1 MSVELS
7 IGDILEEREDNSQ
20 SSIKGALEEHYDDD
34 VERSEMWY
42 RSGETVRLYDLGDE
56 TIAINIDEDSGEI
69 KDQQVYDSWTEMK
82 RETGCRTPPEYRLP
96 DSKTS

>member
-1 MSVELS
+1 LRRFSQRTTDSSPYLFFIYFSAIFDNMSVELS

-42 RSGETVRLYDLGDE
+42 RSGETVRLYDLGMR
-56 TIAINIDEDSGEI
+56 
-69 KDQQVYDSWTEMK
+69 Q
-82 RETGCRTPPEYRLP
+82 
-96 DSKTS
+96 